1 MTRRTIIATAAFFV
15 LSGPALADEVVEYDR
30 AQLDDPAYLE
40 QVREKIEL
48 AAKKECKS
56 IYRGDWFA
64 DFRTRACIRDTVA
77 VAMAE
82 LEDTQRTRL
91 ADAAH

>member
-1 MTRRTIIATAAFFV
+1 M
-15 LSGPALADEVVEYDR
+15 LSGPVLADEVVEFDR
-30 AQLDDPAYLE
+30 AQLDDPAYME

-64 DFRTRACIRDTVA
+64 EFRTRACIRDTVA
-77 VAMAE
+77 SAMAE
-82 LEDTQRTRL
+82 LENAQQTRL
-91 ADAAH
+91 ADASR